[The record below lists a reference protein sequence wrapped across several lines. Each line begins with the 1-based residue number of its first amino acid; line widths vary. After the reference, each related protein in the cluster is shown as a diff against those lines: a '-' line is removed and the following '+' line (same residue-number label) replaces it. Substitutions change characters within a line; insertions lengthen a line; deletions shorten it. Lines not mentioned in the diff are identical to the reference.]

1 MNDFY
6 VIGEW
11 HAEHYLIL
19 LGCTGFCNW
28 QWTKQYTGYAL
39 GTGIIKESDYKSI
52 STMFYP
58 AYELAIKLCGTSK
71 TVSCLASCHLRHHS
85 QFNHEIARNYY
96 DIRKQC
102 EGSSLCYDFSSP
114 FKRHLAVRPKAWIEP
129 RWPLDGA
136 PASTPNSLLNLSMTG
151 RNPARSG
158 TTDATRR
165 CSALPFLDRLSV
177 ILSISP

>member
-6 VIGEW
+6 VTGEW

-71 TVSCLASCHLRHHS
+71 TVSCLASCHLRHHC

-102 EGSSLCYDFSSP
+102 EGSLCYDFSSSP
-114 FKRHLAVRPKAWIEP
+114 FKRHLAVRPKAWIEVV
-129 RWPLDGA
+129 LFF
-136 PASTPNSLLNLSMTG
+136 SSVLHLNLLWRMVVAAVSFVVPVQIDSSH
-151 RNPARSG
+151 RALLVISARAQ
-158 TTDATRR
+158 D
-165 CSALPFLDRLSV
+165 F
-177 ILSISP
+177 

>member
-6 VIGEW
+6 VTGEW

-85 QFNHEIARNYY
+85 QFNHEIARNVIYY
-96 DIRKQC
+96 SIIISRYFC
-102 EGSSLCYDFSSP
+102 SITANIILPSFYP
-114 FKRHLAVRPKAWIEP
+114 FKRHLPVRPKAWIEVV
-129 RWPLDGA
+129 LFF
-136 PASTPNSLLNLSMTG
+136 SSVLHLN
-151 RNPARSG
+151 
-158 TTDATRR
+158 
-165 CSALPFLDRLSV
+165 
-177 ILSISP
+177 